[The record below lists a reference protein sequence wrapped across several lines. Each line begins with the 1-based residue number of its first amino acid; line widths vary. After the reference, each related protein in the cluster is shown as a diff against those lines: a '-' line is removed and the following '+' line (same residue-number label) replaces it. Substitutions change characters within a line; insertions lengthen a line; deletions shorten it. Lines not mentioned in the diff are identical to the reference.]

1 MNRKA
6 DLDRAVYRRPLP
18 GSKWVFLGS
27 LLMFVWAVWEFV
39 TRANAVDGVTRAYF
53 ELVRRF
59 EISLR
64 DALSVLWETPKARKS
79 IVNLACLGAIAV
91 FAAAGMIWGRKWRSG
106 FFLIPACAAVFLFH
120 TMENPWLQAI
130 NPFELMK
137 TAACAGIWAGS
148 GINIASAL
156 ARRAAERK
164 RLARPRR
171 RLSHGTEKTL
181 IPERKKR

>member
-1 MNRKA
+1 MNRKT

-39 TRANAVDGVTRAYF
+39 TCANAVDGVTQAYF

-59 EISLR
+59 EISWKE
-64 DALSVLWETPKARKS
+64 AFTVLWETPKARKS
-79 IVNLACLGAIAV
+79 MVNLACLGAIAV
-91 FAAAGMIWGRKWRSG
+91 FAAAGMLFGRRWKSG
-106 FFLIPACAAVFLFH
+106 FFLIPACGFVFLFH

-148 GINIASAL
+148 GMNIFAAL
-156 ARRAAERK
+156 TRRAAEKK
-164 RLARPRR
+164 RLEEPRR